1 MEVNSVYNVKI
12 PIKKW
17 VIVKVNLLFIVS
29 NYVPRIREQDLLFSK
44 NLKLWDIRS
53 QADGISKVF
62 YCY

>member
-1 MEVNSVYNVKI
+1 MKVNSVYTVKI
-12 PIKKW
+12 PIKKC

>member
-1 MEVNSVYNVKI
+1 MEVNSVYTVKI

-17 VIVKVNLLFIVS
+17 VTVKVNLLFIVS

>member
-1 MEVNSVYNVKI
+1 MEVYSVYTVKI

-29 NYVPRIREQDLLFSK
+29 NYVSRIREQDLLFSK
-44 NLKLWDIRS
+44 KLKLWDIRS

>member
-1 MEVNSVYNVKI
+1 MEVYSVYTVKI

-29 NYVPRIREQDLLFSK
+29 NYVSRIREQDLLFSK

>member
-1 MEVNSVYNVKI
+1 MKVNSVYTVKI

-29 NYVPRIREQDLLFSK
+29 NYVSRIREQDLLFSK

>member
-1 MEVNSVYNVKI
+1 MEVNSVYTVKI

-29 NYVPRIREQDLLFSK
+29 NYVSRIREQDLLFSK

-53 QADGISKVF
+53 QTDGISKVF

>member
-1 MEVNSVYNVKI
+1 MEVNSVYTVKI

-29 NYVPRIREQDLLFSK
+29 NYVSRIREQDLLFSK

>member
-1 MEVNSVYNVKI
+1 MEVNSVYTVKI

-29 NYVPRIREQDLLFSK
+29 NYLSRIREQDLLFSK

>member
-1 MEVNSVYNVKI
+1 MEVYSVYTVKI

-29 NYVPRIREQDLLFSK
+29 NYVSRIREQDLLFSK

-53 QADGISKVF
+53 QTDGISKVF

>member
-1 MEVNSVYNVKI
+1 MEVNSVYTVKI
-12 PIKKW
+12 PIKKC

>member
-1 MEVNSVYNVKI
+1 MEVNSVYTVEI

-17 VIVKVNLLFIVS
+17 VVVKVNLLFIVS
-29 NYVPRIREQDLLFSK
+29 NYVSRIREQDLLFSK

>member
-1 MEVNSVYNVKI
+1 MEVNSVYTVKI
-12 PIKKW
+12 SIKKW

>member
-1 MEVNSVYNVKI
+1 MEVYSVYTVKI

-29 NYVPRIREQDLLFSK
+29 NYLSRIREQDLLFSK

>member
-1 MEVNSVYNVKI
+1 MEVNSVYTVEI

-29 NYVPRIREQDLLFSK
+29 NYVSRIREQDLLFSK

>member
-1 MEVNSVYNVKI
+1 MEVNSVYTVKI

-44 NLKLWDIRS
+44 SLKLWDIRS

>member
-1 MEVNSVYNVKI
+1 MEVNSVYTVKI

-53 QADGISKVF
+53 QADGVSKVF

>member
-1 MEVNSVYNVKI
+1 MEVNSVYTVKI
-12 PIKKW
+12 PIKKC

-29 NYVPRIREQDLLFSK
+29 NYVSRIREQDLLFSK

>member
-1 MEVNSVYNVKI
+1 MEVNSVYTVKI

-29 NYVPRIREQDLLFSK
+29 NHVPRIREQDLLFSK

-53 QADGISKVF
+53 QAYGISKVF